1 MKYDRYHRKMIFK
14 VICIVNR
21 VTLGAGRLHLRLLP
35 TDSRANM
42 IQAFMLICRSL
53 PTKWKLPYR
62 TSSNAL
68 GTRLKCLARNI
79 QRTPNMNMTSA
90 RNPKQA

>member
-14 VICIVNR
+14 VICIVNK
-21 VTLGAGRLHLRLLP
+21 VTSRAGRLHLRLLP

-79 QRTPNMNMTSA
+79 QRTPNMNMTST